1 MEIWSRLIGDN
12 IAFAVR
18 ANTDRWVAV
27 LFKDFPHHG
36 MIGDFNDA
44 KLLTRAGIDDY
55 FVAEHAAQLQPVERK
70 TAGVHT

>member
-18 ANTDRWVAV
+18 ADTDRWVAV

-44 KLLTRAGIDDY
+44 ELLTRAGIDDY
-55 FVAEHAAQLQPVERK
+55 FVAKSAAQRRPAERK